1 MSEGFGT
8 TRELNPANVVRDSYE
23 ERKEYELGMQ
33 ECVGL

>member
-8 TRELNPANVVRDSYE
+8 TRELNPANVVRDRYA
-23 ERKEYELGMQ
+23 ERTESELGMQ